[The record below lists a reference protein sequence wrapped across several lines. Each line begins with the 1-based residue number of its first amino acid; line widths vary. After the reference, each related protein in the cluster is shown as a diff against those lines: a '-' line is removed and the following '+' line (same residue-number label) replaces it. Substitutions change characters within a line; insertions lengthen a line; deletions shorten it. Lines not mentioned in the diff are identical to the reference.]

1 MNCIHLRYWSAL
13 IWYWSMTSSTG
24 GSPGWG
30 ANPCLGF
37 MSPSHTESGAPL
49 LKAPAL
55 FTQCPTRRMSL
66 KKGDLVLPWSSSS
79 WWRKQSLRLWV
90 RVGLVSSPGFH
101 GVADQRSA
109 SSDIGLAWPLKHV
122 SLLPLYDIVFSPP
135 CCRWP
140 PWQSPCIRGGWKATT
155 GVSIPSVL

>member
-1 MNCIHLRYWSAL
+1 MKCTNLRYWSAA

-55 FTQCPTRRMSL
+55 FTQCPTRRISL
-66 KKGDLVLPWSSSS
+66 ENGKLVVQILLDTDDESKVDAWRYESEKVWLP
-79 WWRKQSLRLWV
+79 
-90 RVGLVSSPGFH
+90 SSPGLH
-101 GVADQRSA
+101 DVA
-109 SSDIGLAWPLKHV
+109 
-122 SLLPLYDIVFSPP
+122 
-135 CCRWP
+135 
-140 PWQSPCIRGGWKATT
+140 
-155 GVSIPSVL
+155 